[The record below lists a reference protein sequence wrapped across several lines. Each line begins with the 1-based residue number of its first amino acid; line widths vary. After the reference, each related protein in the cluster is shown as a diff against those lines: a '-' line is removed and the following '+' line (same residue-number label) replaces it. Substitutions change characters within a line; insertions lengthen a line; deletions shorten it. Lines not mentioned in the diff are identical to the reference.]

1 MSEASAADHTVL
13 ITGGAGFLGQA
24 LLRELCKTDDVL
36 PPPTEIRIFDTKPL
50 KPELMDMSPTK
61 MTSIVGDIRSYEQ
74 VRAACEGVDGVIHTA
89 SLVDWGSAGAELLDA
104 VNIEGTRN
112 VIRACREAGVLALV
126 YTSTMDVV
134 CSGQPVRD
142 GDETLPYPNRFN
154 DEYARSKAAAEQIA
168 LSSNGAPLQHSEA
181 ETTGTLRTC
190 AVRPCGMF
198 GEADPYH
205 VSSTLRMAMEGK
217 LSFRVGNGKA
227 VFQHVYVG
235 NVAHGH
241 RLALRSLLQ
250 AAGAADGQVYLITD
264 APAANFFDFLA
275 PVIEGLGYAMP
286 PKNRS
291 IPYPIAFS
299 LGACVELFALLC
311 RPFFPFTPSLTRS
324 SVRIL
329 CKDFSFTSDKAARDL
344 GYRPIYSDEESIAR
358 TVAWFAEHGPVG

>member
-1 MSEASAADHTVL
+1 MSEALSPAHIVL

-36 PPPTEIRIFDTKPL
+36 PPPAEIRIFDTKPL
-50 KPELMDMSPTK
+50 KPEFMDMNSANI
-61 MTSIVGDIRSYEQ
+61 TSIVGDIRSYDQ
-74 VRAACEGVDGVIHTA
+74 VSKACEGVDAVIHAA
-89 SLVDWGSAGAELLDA
+89 SLVDWGSAGEQLLDE
-104 VNIEGTRN
+104 VNINGTHN
-112 VIRACREAGVLALV
+112 VIRACREAGVRALV

-134 CSGQPVRD
+134 CSGRPVRD

-154 DEYARSKAAAEQIA
+154 DEYARSKASAEQIA
-168 LSSNGAPLQHSEA
+168 LSSNGAPLQHPGA
-181 ETTGTLRTC
+181 EGGDALRTC

-250 AAGAADGQVYLITD
+250 ADGAADGQVYLITD

-275 PVIEGLGYAMP
+275 PVIEGLGYTMP

-299 LGACVELFALLC
+299 LGACAELLARLC
-311 RPFFPFTPSLTRS
+311 RPFFSFTPTLTRS

-329 CKDFSFTSDKAARDL
+329 CKDFSFTSDKAARHL
-344 GYRPIYSDEESIAR
+344 GYRPIYSEEESIAR
-358 TVAWFAEHGPVG
+358 TVAWFAEHGPVS